1 LSVGELIIYL
11 CKLKIKTMRILE
23 TKIYTI
29 DEHPNK
35 ELCFNYI
42 RDNWHHLNEHS
53 VNEVSQSIKALSE
66 VIGGS
71 YNYSIGQFED
81 RGEFISFL
89 DYDKEELMKLNAI
102 ECPLTGVTWDI
113 DLIEGM
119 QKDDNNKVLNALHN
133 HSRYVYSNEGLL
145 ELCFAND
152 YEFNEQGKA
161 ISEVEYL

>member
-1 LSVGELIIYL
+1 MSVGELIIYL

-23 TKIYTI
+23 TKLYTI

-42 RDNWHHLNEHS
+42 RDNWHDLNEHS
-53 VNEVSQSIKALSE
+53 VNEVADSIKALSK

-71 YNYSIGQFED
+71 CDYSIGQFPD
-81 RGEFISFL
+81 RCEFISFT
-89 DYDKEELMKLNAI
+89 DYDKEELMKLNP
-102 ECPLTGVTWDI
+102 ENCPLTGVMWDI

-119 QKDDNNKVLNALHN
+119 QKDDKNKVLRTLHN
-133 HSRYVYSNEGLL
+133 DSEYVYSNEGLL

-152 YEFNEQGKA
+152 YEFNEQG
-161 ISEVEYL
+161 IVI

>member
-1 LSVGELIIYL
+1 MSVGELIIYL

-53 VNEVSQSIKALSE
+53 VIEVSESIEALSK

-71 YNYSIGQFED
+71 YDYSIGQFPD
-81 RGEFISFL
+81 RGEFISFNN
-89 DYDKEELMKLNAI
+89 YDKDELMKLNAE

-113 DLIEGM
+113 DLIQGI
-119 QKDDNNKVLNALHN
+119 QKDDNNRVLRALHN
-133 HSRYVYSNEGLL
+133 DSEYVYSNEGLL

-152 YEFNEQGKA
+152 YEFNEQGKV
-161 ISEVEYL
+161 I